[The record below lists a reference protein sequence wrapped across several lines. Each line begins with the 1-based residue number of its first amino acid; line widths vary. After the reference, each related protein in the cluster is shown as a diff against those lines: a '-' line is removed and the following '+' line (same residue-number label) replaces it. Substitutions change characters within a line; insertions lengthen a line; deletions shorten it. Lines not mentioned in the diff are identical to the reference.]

1 MPLQKRCW
9 PNWERSHDLDIAAL
23 FSFFFQVFTFS
34 KGRHSMTGPLS
45 HIRVLDLS
53 RIMAG
58 PWCGQ
63 ILADLGAEVIKVE
76 RAGAGD
82 DTRRWGPPFLNDEDG
97 KSTGEA
103 GYYLSVNRGK
113 KSVELDLKS
122 TEGQEAVR
130 ALAAKSDIVLENF
143 KTGTLDRMGLGYEDM
158 AKINPALIYCSITG
172 FGLTGPKA
180 NDAAYDFMIQGMGGL
195 MSVTG
200 GAEGSIGGE
209 PQKVGVPIIDIM
221 TGMYAAIGVLAAVAN
236 RNETGQGEHIDLGM
250 LDVSVATLA
259 NQAMNYLV
267 SGQTPVRRGNRHPN
281 IQPQNVYPVSDG
293 YIVLAVG
300 NDGQFEKF
308 CDCIGQPDLAKDPKY
323 ATNVA
328 RVENL
333 EDLEAI
339 LKEALAVG
347 TISHWVETFAQ
358 AGVPSGPINTI
369 NRVFQEPQVQHRNML
384 RDIPHPLGG
393 TVSQVVSPL
402 NFRNAPLS
410 FDTPPPLLGQHT
422 QDILAAL
429 DLGD

>member
-1 MPLQKRCW
+1 M
-9 PNWERSHDLDIAAL
+9 S
-23 FSFFFQVFTFS
+23 
-34 KGRHSMTGPLS
+34 GPLS

-82 DTRRWGPPFLNDEDG
+82 DTRRWGPPFLNDKDG
-97 KSTGEA
+97 NPTKEA

-122 TEGQEAVR
+122 PEGQAAVR
-130 ALAAKSDIVLENF
+130 ALAAKSDILLENF
-143 KTGTLDRMGLGYEDM
+143 KTGTLDRMGLGYEQI
-158 AKINPALIYCSITG
+158 AKVNPRLIYCSVTG
-172 FGLTGPKA
+172 FGLTGPMA

-200 GAEGSIGGE
+200 APDDAPGGG
-209 PQKVGVPIIDIM
+209 PQKVGVPIVDIM
-221 TGMYAAIGVLAAVAN
+221 TGMYAAIGVLAALSN
-236 RNETGQGEHIDLGM
+236 RGETGKGDHIDLAM
-250 LDVSVATLA
+250 LDVSVAMLA

-267 SGQTPVRRGNRHPN
+267 SGKPPERRGNRHPN
-281 IQPQNVYPVSDG
+281 IQPQNVYPVADG

-300 NDGQFEKF
+300 NDEQFRRFAAEIGKPELAENDKF
-308 CDCIGQPDLAKDPKY
+308 
-323 ATNVA
+323 ATNAA

-333 EDLEAI
+333 DELEAI
-339 LKEALAVG
+339 LKDALATK
-347 TISHWVETFAQ
+347 TITEWVELFAK
-358 AGVPSGPINTI
+358 AGVPSGPINTVD
-369 NRVFQEPQVQHRNML
+369 RVFEEAQIVHRNML
-384 RDIPHPLGG
+384 RDIPHPLSGS
-393 TVSQVVSPL
+393 VSQVVSPL

-410 FDTPPPLLGQHT
+410 FDTAPPLLGQHT

-429 DLGD
+429 DLGE